1 VSNKEVFK
9 KRDDINTKNIDNNIS
24 VNNIVVPNQPIQM
37 KNPQLI
43 SAEERLR
50 ELRNKLN
57 SMKPNK

>member
-1 VSNKEVFK
+1 VFK

>member
-1 VSNKEVFK
+1 MFK